1 MVDNEPHAVVRLL
14 LARMESHPEEFKS
27 RSEPY
32 YERWANHMEALRE
45 YGNETDNAAIVAKL
59 RDIRLAEIHEQVM
72 DELLNGP
79 ERHRQQE
86 EEREYERKMVM
97 QSALAQ
103 QNAYASQL
111 GRAQSQTIELQGGGG
126 FASIPVGNGGT
137 GASIAR
143 YPTSADMKQNGIMN
157 SLRNILK

>member
-1 MVDNEPHAVVRLL
+1 MADDEPHAVVRLL
-14 LARMESHPEEFKS
+14 LKRMESHPEEFKRSLNS
-27 RSEPY
+27 RWYDIIGEINA
-32 YERWANHMEALRE
+32 WGDEA
-45 YGNETDNAAIVAKL
+45 DKAAINAKL
-59 RDIRLAEIHEQVM
+59 RDIRLGEAHEDMM

-79 ERHRQQE
+79 ERRRKQE
-86 EEREYERKMVM
+86 EEQEYERKMVM